1 MLTQEYIYRNATELF
16 DTLWFKLGE
25 RPQTYDEI
33 ILTLTTINS
42 LINEKI
48 TEVTY
53 ESME

>member
-1 MLTQEYIYRNATELF
+1 MLTQEYIYQNATELF